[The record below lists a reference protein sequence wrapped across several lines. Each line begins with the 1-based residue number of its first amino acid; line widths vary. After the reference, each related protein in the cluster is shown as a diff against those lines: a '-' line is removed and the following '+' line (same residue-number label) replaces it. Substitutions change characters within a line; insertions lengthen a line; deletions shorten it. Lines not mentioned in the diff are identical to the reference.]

1 MMSPRRVCAA
11 PHFTRALQQLALAA
25 ILAAMPDLARAAPGD
40 TELVSIDPL
49 TGGAG
54 GGAFSFQLESDKSV
68 SADGR
73 YVVYWWNGQYLLR
86 DRLAGS
92 TEVLAPA
99 PAEAG
104 ASWFSPSMSADARF
118 IAFVSAAANLVPLD
132 TNGLTDAFVRDR
144 ATGFIERIS
153 VSSEGVQANGW
164 SHGISISGDG
174 RFVLFQ
180 SNASNLVPGDP
191 SGNEEIFLRDRLLRT
206 TRRYSVS
213 DSMDSYSFRP
223 MISDDASFLAFSS
236 TEPWTIN
243 GVLINR
249 STEQLW
255 FVARA
260 GGTTDSE
267 FWLSSDAGY
276 MTWWSRH
283 WVGGTEIRDV
293 YLDDRHYST
302 EMAEL
307 ISVATDGGQANDD
320 SVLSSV
326 SADGRFVAF
335 QSLAS
340 NLVQGDTNGMADVFV
355 RDRQLQRTWR
365 VSVNSSG
372 AQSNGHSGAPVISA
386 DGRFVAFQSSASNLV
401 ANDSNGQLDIFIHEL
416 EGAPVPDVISYYLR
430 PFLIEYGQ
438 LQLGTS
444 IKKGFTL
451 KNTGSTPLS
460 INTVELL
467 GVDRSQ
473 YVLRSFCVSPLA
485 AGSRCWISV
494 AFRPTSTGYKKA
506 NLHVV
511 AGGIDRHRALR
522 GTGVN

>member
-1 MMSPRRVCAA
+1 M
-11 PHFTRALQQLALAA
+11 
-25 ILAAMPDLARAAPGD
+25 
-40 TELVSIDPL
+40 
-49 TGGAG
+49 
-54 GGAFSFQLESDKSV
+54 
-68 SADGR
+68 
-73 YVVYWWNGQYLLR
+73 
-86 DRLAGS
+86 
-92 TEVLAPA
+92 
-99 PAEAG
+99 
-104 ASWFSPSMSADARF
+104 
-118 IAFVSAAANLVPLD
+118 
-132 TNGLTDAFVRDR
+132 
-144 ATGFIERIS
+144 
-153 VSSEGVQANGW
+153 
-164 SHGISISGDG
+164 
-174 RFVLFQ
+174 LFQ

-243 GVLINR
+243 GVLISR

-260 GGTTDSE
+260 GGTADSD

-283 WVGGTEIRDV
+283 WVSGTEIRDV

-401 ANDSNGQLDIFIHEL
+401 ANDSNGQLDVFIHEL
-416 EGAPVPDVISYYLR
+416 EGAPVPDVFSYYLR
-430 PFLIEYGQ
+430 PFSIEYGQ

-494 AFRPTSTGYKKA
+494 AFQPTSTGYKKA

-522 GTGVN
+522 GTGMN